1 MLDDRKFKKM
11 KKIKKYEQTIRQI
24 HNVGYSIIIMEILI
38 AWKKELENCSKVQRN
53 KELNAMYEFLLDS
66 YF

>member
-1 MLDDRKFKKM
+1 MMLDDRKFKKM

-38 AWKKELENCSKVQRN
+38 A
-53 KELNAMYEFLLDS
+53 
-66 YF
+66 